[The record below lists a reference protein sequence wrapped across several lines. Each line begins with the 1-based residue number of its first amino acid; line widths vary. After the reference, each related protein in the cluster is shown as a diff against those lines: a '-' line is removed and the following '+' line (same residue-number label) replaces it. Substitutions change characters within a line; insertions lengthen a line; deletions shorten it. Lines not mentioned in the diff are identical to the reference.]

1 MADTKTCTKCNETLP
16 VTQFYKRK
24 NMRGG
29 LQSWC
34 IPCTKSAVRIARGPQ
49 AGATGPEPVPFFRI
63 WDVWPLFQPQ
73 DAQPKTKTFADLVR
87 RFA

>member
-1 MADTKTCTKCNETLP
+1 VLEQRRTVGDVKP
-16 VTQFYKRK
+16 RY
-24 NMRGG
+24 
-29 LQSWC
+29 
-34 IPCTKSAVRIARGPQ
+34 
-49 AGATGPEPVPFFRI
+49 PEPVPFFRI